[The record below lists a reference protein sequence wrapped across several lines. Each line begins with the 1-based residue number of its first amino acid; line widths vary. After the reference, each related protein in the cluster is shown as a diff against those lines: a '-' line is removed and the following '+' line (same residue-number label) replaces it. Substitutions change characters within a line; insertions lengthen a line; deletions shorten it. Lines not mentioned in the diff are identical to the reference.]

1 MVRSRCSL
9 WMRGAGFCAALVL
22 GAGLTGCL
30 MEASE
35 ADIKAEIEAEEDV
48 AEAEEMLRLG
58 SVEGTPVTRPLDDRQ
73 DPDPEPWH
81 PKLAPEPTSGDTDFR
96 VRTVSPATSG
106 SSNDK
111 K

>member
-35 ADIKAEIEAEEDV
+35 AEIDAEESV
-48 AEAEEMLRLG
+48 AEAEEMLRVG
-58 SVEGTPVTRPLDDRQ
+58 SLEGSPVTRPLDGHQ

-96 VRTVSPATSG
+96 VRTVSPETSG
-106 SSNDK
+106 ASNDK